1 VTGRWRP
8 QRKAAV
14 LALID
19 SGVLSETDALRDYEL
34 SPEELAEWRF
44 AFAEHGVAGLRTT
57 RLQMYRSSRRTRF
70 TR

>member
-1 VTGRWRP
+1 VSGRWRP

-14 LALID
+14 LELID

-34 SPEELAEWRF
+34 SAEELASWRF
-44 AFAEHGVAGLRTT
+44 AFAEHGVKGLRVT
-57 RLQMYRSSRRTRF
+57 RLQMYRSNRRTRF

>member
-1 VTGRWRP
+1 VTDRWRP

-19 SGVLSETDALRDYEL
+19 SGVLSEADALRDYEL
-34 SPEELAEWRF
+34 STEELAEWRL
-44 AFAEHGVAGLRTT
+44 AFAEHGVDGLRAT
-57 RLQMYRSSRRTRF
+57 RLQMYRSNRRMRF